1 MYSKE
6 CLFFCNGKSS
16 SQVPS
21 TTKCVASISKGCF
34 PSGVTY
40 YLAVYLTK
48 KALIPIETAWNNQ
61 AKFIQD
67 ASHELRT
74 PISIIS
80 SK

>member
-34 PSGVTY
+34 PSGVNFNLPVT
-40 YLAVYLTK
+40 LT
-48 KALIPIETAWNNQ
+48 ALPVEI
-61 AKFIQD
+61 
-67 ASHELRT
+67 
-74 PISIIS
+74 
-80 SK
+80 

>member
-34 PSGVTY
+34 PSGVNFNFPVTR
-40 YLAVYLTK
+40 T
-48 KALIPIETAWNNQ
+48 ALPVDNMMKLLHSYQ
-61 AKFIQD
+61 
-67 ASHELRT
+67 
-74 PISIIS
+74 
-80 SK
+80 